1 MIVGTSDTRSE
12 LPTSYIFAGREGFV
26 GNYTGPPIE
35 GSELPTRCFPAGR
48 WPVVGRTE
56 TLLLGVGTSDL
67 GSEHLTPTDF
77 SRFSAH
83 VCIVLRVGLLA
94 SILDTLA
101 SPNHGFASLLIVRCF
116 LYSNLK

>member
-35 GSELPTRCFPAGR
+35 GSELPTRCFSAGR

-67 GSEHLTPTDF
+67 GSELPT
-77 SRFSAH
+77 
-83 VCIVLRVGLLA
+83 
-94 SILDTLA
+94 
-101 SPNHGFASLLIVRCF
+101 
-116 LYSNLK
+116 